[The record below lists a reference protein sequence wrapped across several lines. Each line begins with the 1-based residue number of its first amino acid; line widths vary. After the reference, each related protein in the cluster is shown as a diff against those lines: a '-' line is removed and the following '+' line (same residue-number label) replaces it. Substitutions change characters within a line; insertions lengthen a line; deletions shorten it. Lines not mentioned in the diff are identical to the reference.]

1 MDVFWQKA
9 SALSLCHEWPRLP
22 GVCGSRCI
30 ILTGSQQMPPRET
43 AVHVPQALGKEG
55 VKSWDS
61 LWFDPTCSETQGKMP
76 KLEAQ
81 SFSQPPVPLV
91 EQPRISPSRVFQAPG
106 GSCPHY
112 KSAGLSSRQGH
123 LRPSGSESALLW
135 APAPEWAA
143 LMGLKCIS
151 QGLAGRVL
159 LPEGCCPA
167 HPHWI
172 CQKCSSASGTFLS
185 LQPTHW
191 VLCLHSFWWSP
202 QQLGRMRFWY
212 LCPTHSVGTWEVQR
226 WSGGGWA
233 FTCVSMVI

>member
-1 MDVFWQKA
+1 
-9 SALSLCHEWPRLP
+9 
-22 GVCGSRCI
+22 
-30 ILTGSQQMPPRET
+30 MPPRET

-81 SFSQPPVPLV
+81 SFSQPPVPLA

-112 KSAGLSSRQGH
+112 KSAGLSSQQGH

-135 APAPEWAA
+135 APAPKGVA

-151 QGLAGRVL
+151 QGLAGGA

-167 HPHWI
+167 HPQWI
-172 CQKCSSASGTFLS
+172 CQKRPAGSGTFLS
-185 LQPTHW
+185 LQPMHW
-191 VLCLHSFWWSP
+191 FLC
-202 QQLGRMRFWY
+202 
-212 LCPTHSVGTWEVQR
+212 
-226 WSGGGWA
+226 
-233 FTCVSMVI
+233 